1 MDKIVSNA
9 RIYSDIQ
16 GLEELRGKIKKDP
29 DAVKKEVSHQ
39 FESLML
45 QMVLKSMRD
54 ANKSFSSGLLSGD
67 EMGYYEDM
75 FDKQL
80 SLILSN
86 QGIGFAKT
94 IENNISQ
101 KPPVQS
107 DSVDIKSLALT
118 RQPEPKAPPAL
129 ATIKTPANTKS
140 ASAVSDN
147 AAFSSADGF
156 LKSLWHGAKTAA
168 GMLGVHPGVLL
179 AQAALETDW
188 GKKILS
194 NEHGKST
201 HNLFNIKA
209 NNHWEHDVASVTAL
223 EQKNGLLV
231 RENAKFR
238 QYDNYHESFIDYAN
252 LIKNNPRYQDAVKNS
267 YKPEAYVTE
276 LQKAGYASDTN
287 YANKIM
293 KIFNSHRF
301 QTMLSE
307 IKLT

>member
-9 RIYSDIQ
+9 RIYTDIQ
-16 GLEELRGKIKKDP
+16 GLDELRGKMKQNP
-29 DAVKKEVSHQ
+29 EAVKKEVAHQ

-86 QGIGFAKT
+86 QSIGFAKT
-94 IENNISQ
+94 IEDNINQ
-101 KPPVQS
+101 KTHVKT
-107 DSVDIKSLALT
+107 DSVETRPLTLASQSAL
-118 RQPEPKAPPAL
+118 KAPPAL
-129 ATIKTPANTKS
+129 TAIK
-140 ASAVSDN
+140 ASAIEKN
-147 AAFSSADGF
+147 ASTVNEKKSFSSPDGF
-156 LKSLWHGAKTAA
+156 LKSLWQGAKTAA
-168 GMLGVHPGVLL
+168 NILGVHPGVLL

-194 NEHGKST
+194 NEHGEST

-209 NNHWEHDVASVTAL
+209 NNNWEHDVTSVTAL
-223 EQKNGLLV
+223 EQKNGVLV

-238 QYDNYHESFIDYAN
+238 QYDDYHQSFMDYAN
-252 LIKNNPRYQDAVKNS
+252 LIKNNPRYHGAVKNS
-267 YKPEAYVTE
+267 YNPNAYVAE

-287 YANKIM
+287 YAHKIM
-293 KIFNSHRF
+293 QIFNSNRF
-301 QTMLSE
+301 QAMLSQ